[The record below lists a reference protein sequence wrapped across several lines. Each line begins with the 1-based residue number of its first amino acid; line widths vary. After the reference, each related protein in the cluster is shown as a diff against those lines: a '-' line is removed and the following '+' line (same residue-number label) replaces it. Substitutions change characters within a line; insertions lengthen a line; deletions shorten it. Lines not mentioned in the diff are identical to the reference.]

1 MDASSVNEVL
11 ISTGSQ
17 KELHVKD
24 LLLFSDM
31 ITGFVYEKRA
41 EAEIFSAQLF
51 SSLPIYFYD
60 NSQTV
65 SEEDYSEIK
74 TMISDVC
81 EVWDLVDV
89 QINMYL
95 DYFVST
101 FDFFENKSQATEISE
116 SNSPSLQ
123 SGTTGFHHAYLRK
136 ILVQAM
142 SILST
147 LYVGGLSAHQEFEK
161 SLQSRGICLY
171 F

>member
-1 MDASSVNEVL
+1 MDATSVNEFFIL
-11 ISTGSQ
+11 TRSQ
-17 KELHVKD
+17 NELHIKD

-41 EAEIFSAQLF
+41 EAEIFSGQVF
-51 SSLPIYFYD
+51 SSLPIYSYD

-65 SEEDYSEIK
+65 SEEEYAEIK
-74 TMISDVC
+74 TMITDVC

-89 QINMYL
+89 QLNMYL

-101 FDFFENKSQATEISE
+101 FDFFENTCQTSE
-116 SNSPSLQ
+116 SAESNAPSLP
-123 SGTTGFHHAYLRK
+123 SGPIGLHKAYLRK

-142 SILST
+142 SIFST
-147 LYVGGLSAHQEFEK
+147 LYIGGLSAHQQFEK
-161 SLQSRGICLY
+161 SLRSRGICLY